1 MDTDRIDKRRLD
13 QMVLAYI
20 VAIAQ
25 IGDAPPRRPASF
37 SA

>member
-1 MDTDRIDKRRLD
+1 MDTARIDKRRLD

-25 IGDAPPRRPASF
+25 IGDASPGRPARF